1 MTLHSEPYLPA
12 LKIDRSGK
20 RRVDYRAIAT
30 LALPLFLDSL
40 TYIVVGLT
48 DTWFIGRLSTDA
60 TAAIGAI
67 NWLMFVCIMILACVG
82 VAVQSQV
89 AQAYGSGNL
98 TEAAKITWMG
108 IWAAGLTIPIYA
120 LLANHGG
127 MVLTPFRLE
136 PHIES
141 LALLYWFPRMLGG
154 SIVVADWTLRGFFNA
169 TNRTQLAFAVTGIVC
184 ILNAALNELFMFQLG
199 WGIAGTAW
207 ATTVSQ
213 AIGFIIQFWLFLQ
226 PNMRK
231 TYQVHRVWQPDAG
244 IVWQLLQ
251 IGVFAGL
258 FMASDLIGLAFFQ
271 MMQVELGVVPGAATQ
286 IVMTLLALAYQP
298 VVGFG
303 EAAIILVGQS
313 IGAGDRR
320 WAKRIG
326 NAAIRLSVLYM
337 VLWGLGLAIVG
348 KWIISPFVTTSDPHA
363 IEVLAIASKLL
374 WIAASYQLFHALTI
388 TSTFCL
394 QGKGDVQFPAITS
407 LALCLFGFV
416 PLSHIFSFEAG
427 QGFVD
432 FLPQFGFG
440 VWGGWFTYALY
451 MVILGS
457 TLWWRWQYG
466 HPKDTK
472 QTEEDK

>member
-1 MTLHSEPYLPA
+1 MTFHSESYLPA
-12 LKIDRSGK
+12 LKIDRQGK
-20 RRVDYRAIAT
+20 RHVNYQAIAI

-60 TAAIGAI
+60 TAAVGAI
-67 NWLMFVCIMILACVG
+67 NWLMFVCIMVLACVG

-108 IWAAGLTIPIYA
+108 IWAAGLTIPIYV
-120 LLANHGG
+120 LLANHGAI
-127 MVLTPFRLE
+127 VLAPFRLE
-136 PHIES
+136 PRIES

-169 TNRTQLAFAVTGIVC
+169 TNRTQLAFTVTGIVC
-184 ILNAALNELFMFQLG
+184 ILNAALNALFMFQLG
-199 WGIAGTAW
+199 WGIAGAAW

-213 AIGFIIQFWLFLQ
+213 AIGLIIQVWLFLQ
-226 PNMRK
+226 PSMQK
-231 TYQVHRVWQPDAG
+231 TYQVHCVWQPNAG
-244 IVWQLLQ
+244 RVLQLLQ
-251 IGVFAGL
+251 TGALAGL

-286 IVMTLLALAYQP
+286 VVMTLLSLAYQP

-326 NAAIRLSVLYM
+326 DAVIRLSAVYM
-337 VLWGLGLAIVG
+337 VLWGLGLAIG
-348 KWIISPFVTTSDPHA
+348 GTWIISPFVTASDPHA
-363 IEVLAIASKLL
+363 IEVLTLASKLL
-374 WIAASYQLFHALTI
+374 WIAASY
-388 TSTFCL
+388 
-394 QGKGDVQFPAITS
+394 
-407 LALCLFGFV
+407 
-416 PLSHIFSFEAG
+416 
-427 QGFVD
+427 
-432 FLPQFGFG
+432 
-440 VWGGWFTYALY
+440 
-451 MVILGS
+451 
-457 TLWWRWQYG
+457 
-466 HPKDTK
+466 
-472 QTEEDK
+472 